1 MSAIPE
7 TFSLL
12 EENWEQGYDLTLV
25 YSSWIKR
32 HNNDAPKIPEIDNLF
47 ADMQNPNAV
56 GEYEVT
62 LPLDDLAAELTL
74 ETRTFLGYPSHSD
87 RTFSAHL
94 ALGPKRE
101 APLEPLPPQDQPPSW
116 SSPLCAKFGFV
127 NNEGTMIQIG
137 GLRNLNGLVPK
148 CYYIFRAWEE
158 NRNKICKPRD
168 GLKRYVIANVK
179 GHGMTRILLH
189 EYNRLEATAVKG
201 MITAQAKTT
210 DLEEQAAFYTLLGSP
225 YVTDVLR
232 SLIFNRYV
240 PDQRDITE
248 IRVQRVKK
256 TDGETDRWD
265 IILEIGEWQRLAR
278 PILPP
283 KYQSVRAGVETE
295 YSEKIRTRTYSPT
308 TRRATT

>member
-25 YSSWIKR
+25 YSGWIKR
-32 HNNDAPKIPEIDNLF
+32 HNNDAPKIPEINNLF

-87 RTFSAHL
+87 R
-94 ALGPKRE
+94 
-101 APLEPLPPQDQPPSW
+101 
-116 SSPLCAKFGFV
+116 
-127 NNEGTMIQIG
+127 
-137 GLRNLNGLVPK
+137 
-148 CYYIFRAWEE
+148 IFTWEE
-158 NRNKICKPRD
+158 NRNRIREPRD

-179 GHGMTRILLH
+179 EHGMTRILLH
-189 EYNRLEATAVKG
+189 EYNRLEATTVKG

-232 SLIFNRYV
+232 SLIFNRYAL
-240 PDQRDITE
+240 DQRDITE
-248 IRVQRVKK
+248 IRVQRVKE
-256 TDGETDRWD
+256 TNGETDRWD
-265 IILEIGEWQRLAR
+265 IILEIGEWQKLAR

-283 KYQSVRAGVETE
+283 KYQSVREGVETK
-295 YSEKIRTRTYSPT
+295 YSDKI
-308 TRRATT
+308 